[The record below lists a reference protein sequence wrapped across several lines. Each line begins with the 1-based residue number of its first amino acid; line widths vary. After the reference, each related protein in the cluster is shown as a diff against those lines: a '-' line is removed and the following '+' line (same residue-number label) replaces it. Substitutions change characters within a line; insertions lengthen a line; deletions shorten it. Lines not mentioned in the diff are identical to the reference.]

1 MKKQE
6 PKPKNGRDFLET
18 YWQGIDA
25 KSSKPVILTI
35 DQLVTILDNYGKRI
49 TDTRTSVPISEEI
62 ERLWELFLLEY
73 DKEISSGELK
83 GKQSLKFKEY
93 IKQALS
99 LQGEN
104 QEKLLTDF
112 FNWYDDDADI
122 DQIIKDYPAQ
132 GGIASALAKEFLK
145 SLPTPPKPK

>member
-49 TDTRTSVPISEEI
+49 TDTQPSPIMMSEEDMKARI
-62 ERLWELFLLEY
+62 RKVYVAGGDGDYELGRIVGF
-73 DKEISSGELK
+73 
-83 GKQSLKFKEY
+83 
-93 IKQALS
+93 
-99 LQGEN
+99 
-104 QEKLLTDF
+104 
-112 FNWYDDDADI
+112 DI
-122 DQIIKDYPAQ
+122 
-132 GGIASALAKEFLK
+132 GFS
-145 SLPTPPKPK
+145 